1 MSIQG
6 HAGAIY
12 IEQSP
17 RTFLNNLCYL
27 NIRHSRSS
35 FCIDTWHQAN
45 RHNQCAR
52 HFQSRV
58 FKRVHAARF
67 PAVIVGHISL

>member
-1 MSIQG
+1 MSTPS
-6 HAGAIY
+6 HARAIY

-17 RTFLNNLCYL
+17 HTFLNNLCYL

-35 FCIDTWHQAN
+35 SCTDTWHQVN
-45 RHNQCAR
+45 RHNQFAR
-52 HFQSRV
+52 HFQSPV

-67 PAVIVGHISL
+67 PAVIVGDVSL